1 MLCKEKVM
9 DILFEIIIE
18 IIAELTIG
26 DLDFPS
32 NNKLSRSLKIIVT
45 ILFAAIYIA
54 LIVMITCAAI
64 SSLNKGE
71 YEMFAVLLV
80 VDIIVAVGVIFALVK
95 KYKKVR
101 KM

>member
-1 MLCKEKVM
+1 M

-18 IIAELTIG
+18 LMVELTIG
-26 DLDFPS
+26 DLDFSS
-32 NNKLSRSLKIIVT
+32 NNKLSKPVKIIIT
-45 ILFAAIYIA
+45 LLFAAIYIA
-54 LIVMITCAAI
+54 LIVMITWVALA
-64 SSLNKGE
+64 SLNKGE

-80 VDIIVAVGVIFALVK
+80 IDIIVAVGVVFALVK

>member
-1 MLCKEKVM
+1 M

-18 IIAELTIG
+18 LIAELTIG
-26 DLDFPS
+26 DLNFPS
-32 NNKLSRSLKIIVT
+32 NNKLSKPVKIIVT

-54 LIVMITCAAI
+54 LIVMITWAAI
-64 SSLNKGE
+64 ARLNKGE

-80 VDIIVAVGVIFALVK
+80 VDIIVAVGVICALVK

>member
-1 MLCKEKVM
+1 M

-18 IIAELTIG
+18 LMVELTIG

-32 NNKLSRSLKIIVT
+32 NNKLSKPVKIIVT
-45 ILFAAIYIA
+45 VLFATFYIA
-54 LIVMITCAAI
+54 LIVMITWAAI
-64 SSLNKGE
+64 TSLNKGE
-71 YEMFAVLLV
+71 YEMFAFLLV
-80 VDIIVAVGVIFALVK
+80 VDIIVAVGVICALVK

>member
-1 MLCKEKVM
+1 M

-18 IIAELTIG
+18 LMVELTIG

-32 NNKLSRSLKIIVT
+32 NNKLSKPVKIIIT

-54 LIVMITCAAI
+54 LIVMITWAALA
-64 SSLNKGE
+64 SLNKGE

-80 VDIIVAVGVIFALVK
+80 IDIIVAVGVVFALVK